1 MPVMP
6 TRPEVRSPDRT
17 HRGGAIASVAIIA
30 VALAVVLVLTI
41 VTAGRAR
48 DDFDTATTGQL
59 VTALRA
65 NDLTVCGTQRTT
77 GNHSTEAVTTDV
89 LTLAQGGDCG
99 DGIELQ
105 ADAYPT
111 ADQRDAAARYAEGV
125 DRGRTA
131 GTVWTWHQYTL
142 YLQGDEASGP
152 TGLRDRIVDALD
164 AAGAR

>member
-6 TRPEVRSPDRT
+6 TRPEVRSSDRT

-30 VALAVVLVLTI
+30 VALAVVLVLVI
-41 VTAGRAR
+41 VTAGRTR

-59 VTALRA
+59 VTALQA
-65 NDLTVCGTQRTT
+65 EGLTVCNTQSST
-77 GNHSTEAVTTDV
+77 GDRSHEAITTDV
-89 LTLAQGGDCG
+89 LRLALDGDCA

-105 ADAYPT
+105 ADAYRT
-111 ADQRDAAARYAEGV
+111 QDQRDAAARYAEGV
-125 DRGRTA
+125 DRRRTA

-152 TGLRDRIVDALD
+152 TGLRDRIVDALE